1 MSPGLDSPVLLRAA
15 CLLAGGAILG
25 LAANAARPAPVALT
39 GFEPQVTC
47 TADAEATEPVGELHA
62 HDASSMCGREGVFFA
77 DARSAERFAEGHV
90 AGAIHLPCSASATGA
105 DGAIQRLG
113 AARTIVVYGDSTEE
127 ARTVA
132 ETLRTRVRP
141 GAEGP
146 HGAAD
151 PAGRPLQA
159 DIRILKGGFAAWET
173 EGHACASGPCRDC
186 AVAGGAEAR

>member
-132 ETLRTRVRP
+132 ETLQARAP
-141 GAEGP
+141 K
-146 HGAAD
+146 AD
-151 PAGRPLQA
+151 V
-159 DIRILKGGFAAWET
+159 RILRGGFPAWET
-173 EGHACASGPCRDC
+173 EGLACASGPCRDC
-186 AVAGGAEAR
+186 TVAGSMEGR